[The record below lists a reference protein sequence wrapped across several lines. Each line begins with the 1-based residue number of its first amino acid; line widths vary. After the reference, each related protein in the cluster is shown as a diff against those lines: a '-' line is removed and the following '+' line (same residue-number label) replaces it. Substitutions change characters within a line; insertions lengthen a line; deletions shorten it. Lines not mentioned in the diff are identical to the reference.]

1 MATNIKGRIIIGSAL
16 VVVVGITSYV
26 IFSGLR
32 KRKVLKNIYEAIR
45 DTKSAQGQQAL
56 LNEENQLLGSD
67 AFDPNFWKGK
77 GTVKPDPNLLMPTKM
92 AREIATKIY
101 ELFDVISD
109 DEKAIISQIK
119 KLKSKGQISQV
130 ASAYA
135 NAPLNYGELGN
146 DITDALTGWTDSEVY
161 ITQLTSYVN
170 NLPN

>member
-1 MATNIKGRIIIGSAL
+1 
-16 VVVVGITSYV
+16 
-26 IFSGLR
+26 
-32 KRKVLKNIYEAIR
+32 
-45 DTKSAQGQQAL
+45 
-56 LNEENQLLGSD
+56 
-67 AFDPNFWKGK
+67 
-77 GTVKPDPNLLMPTKM
+77 MPTKM